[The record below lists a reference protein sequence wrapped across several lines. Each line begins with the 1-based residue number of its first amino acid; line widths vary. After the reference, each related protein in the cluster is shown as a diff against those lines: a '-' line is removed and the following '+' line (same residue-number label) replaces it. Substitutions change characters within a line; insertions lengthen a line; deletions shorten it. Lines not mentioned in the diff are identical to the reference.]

1 MNEADLARPVVQIK
15 DLEDEK
21 NQYMRYIHTEKK
33 LL

>member
-15 DLEDEK
+15 DLEDE